1 MCNPIR
7 VFSKNSLSVLKATRV
22 EERERSWEVLGS
34 GLQVEQRS
42 PRAGQDLSYTAE
54 GASRSEGEVGS
65 LFPSKDLSKLISQ
78 NLALSAGPFW
88 APQP

>member
-1 MCNPIR
+1 M
-7 VFSKNSLSVLKATRV
+7 KQ
-22 EERERSWEVLGS
+22 W
-34 GLQVEQRS
+34 S

-65 LFPSKDLSKLISQ
+65 LVPSKDLSKLISQ

-88 APQP
+88 APRS